1 MNIQFPIYLFAI
13 FLCSVIDQIIGCGLR
28 DGKKYFLVRYRG
40 EQQSQIIDWDT
51 AKLHSL
57 EVMEFFGSRL
67 VWGPIDRIID
77 PEIVDEFNDHTD
89 DQPSTS
95 GINNQNQTSTSVDP
109 NEIEYAD

>member
-1 MNIQFPIYLFAI
+1 
-13 FLCSVIDQIIGCGLR
+13 
-28 DGKKYFLVRYRG
+28 
-40 EQQSQIIDWDT
+40 
-51 AKLHSL
+51 
-57 EVMEFFGSRL
+57 MEFFGSRL
-67 VWGPIDRIID
+67 VWSPIDRIID